1 MKRATGFDY
10 ILLALGAFGGL
21 MLEGIIAYGIEPL
34 LYGSQIVEWTDLQY
48 ITHWIII
55 CIMWG
60 IISFLIM
67 NFAKRKYD
75 FDIWA
80 KGKKVKTWQ
89 WSLVVVLICG
99 SLTMSYIDWNGSKV
113 LLEFR
118 NLGVLRFFF
127 QYIYYIFEMVLVTLI
142 LVFGQRAC
150 EKWFKRENIPY
161 GGIVIAITWGM
172 AHFLSK
178 DFSTGIICMYLGLAY
193 GSIYLLVN
201 RDIRKTYL
209 ILWVMFVL

>member
-1 MKRATGFDY
+1 MKRVTGFNY

-21 MLEGIIAYGIEPL
+21 MLEAIIAYGIEPF
-34 LYGSQIVEWTDLQY
+34 LYGRQLVEWSDLQH
-48 ITHWIII
+48 ITHWIIT

-75 FDIWA
+75 FDIWR

-89 WSLVVVLICG
+89 WILVVVLICG
-99 SLTMSYIDWNGSKV
+99 SLTMSYIEWNGSKV
-113 LLEFR
+113 LLEFQK
-118 NLGVLRFFF
+118 LGVLRFFF
-127 QYIYYIFEMVLVTLI
+127 QYIYYIFEIVLVTLI
-142 LVFGQRAC
+142 LVFGQIAC
-150 EKWFKRENIPY
+150 EKWFKRVNIPY

-172 AHFLSK
+172 GHFLTK
-178 DFSTGIICMYLGLAY
+178 GFSTGILCMFLGLAY

>member
-1 MKRATGFDY
+1 M
-10 ILLALGAFGGL
+10 
-21 MLEGIIAYGIEPL
+21 
-34 LYGSQIVEWTDLQY
+34 EWSDLQY
-48 ITHWIII
+48 ISHWIIT

-67 NFAKRKYD
+67 NFSKRKYD
-75 FDIWA
+75 FDIWE

-89 WSLVVVLICG
+89 WILVVVLICG

-113 LLEFR
+113 LMEFH

-127 QYIYYIFEMVLVTLI
+127 QYIYYIFEILLVTLI
-142 LVFGQRAC
+142 IVFGQKAC
-150 EKWFKRENIPY
+150 EKWFKRVNIPY

-172 AHFLSK
+172 AHFMSQN
-178 DFSTGIICMYLGLAY
+178 FSTGIICMFLGLAY
-193 GSIYLLVN
+193 GSIYLFVN